1 MLGGRYEISHWHGV
15 VAQFL
20 ILTYDGYGVRRC
32 ETRISPVW
40 AAHDS
45 TGMRGIVKTSLR
57 VSDNVH
63 RGDIRRRV
71 LVRMKR
77 HGQFCQIR
85 FRTKPPNLLDRS
97 SFDGSKAPRRQPQSI
112 SERPQVMLP
121 LDAERASVQ
130 GTVFYQY
137 VAE

>member
-1 MLGGRYEISHWHGV
+1 MLGDAYDISHWHGV

-20 ILTYDGYGVRRC
+20 ILPYDGHCVRRC

-40 AAHDS
+40 VAHDS

-63 RGDIRRRV
+63 RGDVRRRV

-77 HGQFCQIR
+77 HRQFCQIR
-85 FRTKPPNLLDRS
+85 FRTKPPNLFDGSR
-97 SFDGSKAPRRQPQSI
+97 FDGSKTPRREPQTI
-112 SERPQVMLP
+112 SKRRQVMLP
-121 LDAERASVQ
+121 LDAERASVK
-130 GTVFYQY
+130 G
-137 VAE
+137 